1 MKKLLFFVASLV
13 AFSLVN
19 AQTPVTVC
27 DQSLKIGAMGEET
40 FYYGFAEGDQ
50 IVFDFEEV
58 NGKEL
63 KEIEIVELPSSSKYS
78 AFKTAKVTDKK
89 IYVNQKGVYSFR
101 FKNGAAAGRI
111 CNVKIQR
118 IPESP
123 ATQKF
128 NTGWKWKTMYDTTYV
143 PYTQDSLV
151 GYDTLLYQ
159 VPVKEMYDHSTK
171 VVTLYENS
179 PIQVHAHSIVSNY
192 DPYEFLPI
200 DITSYNVKT
209 EYEENQVISW
219 AFWYTVG
226 QNPKVNTTKELLT
239 DAAEMYTKSQIPI
252 PILSDV
258 AGDVAK
264 FAAGYAVEVVMPTTG
279 DDINYALLKLSDKS
293 KFREGTYHSY
303 ALRSGR
309 SKGAQGRYASPAY
322 CNKNYVMCFKNTN
335 DIYQIPI
342 KFNCAITVETKK
354 YRNVMEDKM
363 DVKPRY
369 VTLHK
374 KRMVVNTSQV
384 RTTIE

>member
-1 MKKLLFFVASLV
+1 MKRYLFYIIFIFTVSG
-13 AFSLVN
+13 AF

-128 NTGWKWKTMYDTTYV
+128 NTGWKWKTVYDTTYSH
-143 PYTQDSLV
+143 YTEDSLV
-151 GYDTLLYQ
+151 GYKTIYYQ
-159 VPVKEMYDHSTK
+159 ETVKELAKDPIYINKKIADETPIIHSKTSAEGQYSDFNINIPKNITNTYRTEKVIDCYIILGLGDAAIKQLASVVSDVTKAIASVPGPQQAYTATAAATAKAVATISSTK
-171 VVTLYENS
+171 DDDIKYTIYKINNGGSSIIKPQASFTSAAEWHFPSGYLQGNYKIVFYNDNIFDALKIKYTCYAIVEVKEFKDVT
-179 PIQVHAHSIVSNY
+179 Y
-192 DPYEFLPI
+192 DREKQEPQF
-200 DITSYNVKT
+200 V
-209 EYEENQVISW
+209 
-219 AFWYTVG
+219 
-226 QNPKVNTTKELLT
+226 KVNKTK
-239 DAAEMYTKSQIPI
+239 MSV
-252 PILSDV
+252 S
-258 AGDVAK
+258 
-264 FAAGYAVEVVMPTTG
+264 
-279 DDINYALLKLSDKS
+279 S
-293 KFREGTYHSY
+293 H
-303 ALRSGR
+303 
-309 SKGAQGRYASPAY
+309 
-322 CNKNYVMCFKNTN
+322 
-335 DIYQIPI
+335 
-342 KFNCAITVETKK
+342 
-354 YRNVMEDKM
+354 
-363 DVKPRY
+363 
-369 VTLHK
+369 
-374 KRMVVNTSQV
+374 QV